1 MGVRR
6 FLWKWRWV
14 SIAAPTMASIAIALR
29 LAGFLQ
35 LGEWAALD
43 LYFRLRPAEPADE
56 RIVIVGID
64 EPDIRYAGQWPIP
77 DKVLAELLAK
87 LKQQNPRAIGL
98 DLYRDLPVPP
108 GHDALVAVYNSTP
121 NLIGIQKVV
130 GDPKN
135 PGVAPPPEL
144 KKLGQ
149 IAANDFIIDAD
160 GKVRRTFLYLTDSE
174 GQFVFGLGF
183 RLAWI
188 YIEQIQGIGPELTE
202 EQFVKLGEG
211 IFPPFEGNDGGYVRA
226 NAAGYQILLNFRGA
240 SCRVMGSKCPYQIVS
255 MRDVLEDKIPPDLI
269 RDRIVLVGSTAE
281 SLRDH
286 FFTPY
291 SSGLVTIPQPTSGV
305 EIHAHLTSQI
315 LSTALQ
321 ERPLIKIWD
330 ENLELLW
337 IFFWSSAGA
346 ILSWRCGYSGTKIET
361 IARVA
366 LIILAVVSLVSSTFV
381 AFIYGW
387 WIPVVPPLL
396 AFGLSSIA
404 IAIYIARTAGDIRK
418 AFGRYVNNEVVASLL
433 ENPQGLKLGGECRR
447 VTILLSDLR
456 GFTAIAKPLPPEKVV
471 TLLNIYLEKMSEVID
486 QYHGTIDKFIGD
498 AILVIFGAPNSGKDD
513 ADRAVACAL
522 AMQLAMEEVNAK
534 LTRLGLPFIEM
545 GIGIHTGEVVVG
557 NIGSQNHANYT
568 AIGNEV
574 NLTSRIESYT
584 VGGQVL
590 ISDVTRNEVKTGLR
604 INDKISVQPKG
615 FDQPIAIHDIGGIA
629 GRYCIFLPRKE
640 TNLFT
645 LKQEIPLYY
654 TILDGKHVSNTKY
667 KGSLV
672 KFSFK
677 GAQMRADHLIEQFS
691 NIKINLLAPNARE
704 GEDLY
709 AKVTGK
715 SQEGNGY
722 LLRFTSVPPAI
733 GAVLSAL
740 YDSLLPKK

>member
-14 SIAAPTMASIAIALR
+14 WIAAPTMASIAIALR

-35 LGEWAALD
+35 LVEWATLD
-43 LYFRLRPAEPADE
+43 RYFRLRPAEPADE
-56 RIVIVGID
+56 RILIVGID

-77 DKVLAELLAK
+77 DKVLAELLVK
-87 LKQQNPRAIGL
+87 LKQQNPRAIAL
-98 DLYRDLPVPP
+98 DLYRDLPVLP
-108 GHDALVAVYNSTP
+108 GHDALVAVYQSAP

-130 GDPKN
+130 SDAKS
-135 PGVAPPPEL
+135 PGVDPPPEL
-144 KKLGQ
+144 KELGR
-149 IAANDFIIDAD
+149 IGANDFIIDAD
-160 GKVRRTFLYLTDSE
+160 GKVRRGFLYLTDKD
-174 GQFVFGLGF
+174 GQLVFGLGF
-183 RLAWI
+183 KLAWM
-188 YIEQIQGIGPELTE
+188 YMEQLQGIGPELTE
-202 EQFVKLGEG
+202 EQFVKLGRAV
-211 IFPPFEGNDGGYVRA
+211 FPPFESNDGGYVRA
-226 NAAGYQILLNFRGA
+226 NAAGYQVLLNFRGP
-240 SCRVMGSKCPYQIVS
+240 SCRVMGSQCPYQIVS
-255 MRDVLEDKIPPDLI
+255 MKDVLEDKIPADFA

-281 SLRDH
+281 SLRDL

-315 LSTALQ
+315 LSAALD
-321 ERPLIKIWD
+321 ERPLLKSWN
-330 ENLELLW
+330 ERLEWLW
-337 IFFWSSAGA
+337 IFFWSSVGA
-346 ILSWRCGYSGTKIET
+346 ILSWRCGYSGGKTGT

-366 LIILAVVSLVSSTFV
+366 PIFLAAASLLGTSFV
-381 AFIYGW
+381 AFVYGW

-396 AFGLSSIA
+396 AFGLSSMA
-404 IAIYIARTAGDIRK
+404 IAIYIARSAGEIRK

-433 ENPQGLKLGGECRR
+433 ENPRGLRLGGECRR

-471 TLLNIYLEKMSEVID
+471 TLLNVYLEKMSEVID
-486 QYHGTIDKFIGD
+486 QYRGTIDKFIGD
-498 AILVIFGAPNSGKDD
+498 AILVIFGAPHRWEDD

-534 LTRLGLPFIEM
+534 LTRLGLPSIEM

-574 NLTSRIESYT
+574 NLASRIESYT

-590 ISDVTRNEVKTGLR
+590 ISNVTLQEVKTGLR

-615 FDQPIAIHDIGGIA
+615 FDEPIAIHDIGGIA
-629 GRYCIFLPRKE
+629 GRYCVFMPRKKI
-640 TNLFT
+640 NLFP
-645 LKQEIPLYY
+645 LKEAIPLYY
-654 TILDGKHVSNTKY
+654 TILDGKHVSKTKY

-677 GAQMRADHLIEQFS
+677 GAQMHGDHLIEQFS

-709 AKVTGK
+709 AKVIGK
-715 SQEGNGY
+715 SEEGDGY
-722 LLRFTSVPPAI
+722 FLRFTSVPPAI
-733 GAVLSAL
+733 GAVLRAL
-740 YDSLLPKK
+740 YESLLPKK